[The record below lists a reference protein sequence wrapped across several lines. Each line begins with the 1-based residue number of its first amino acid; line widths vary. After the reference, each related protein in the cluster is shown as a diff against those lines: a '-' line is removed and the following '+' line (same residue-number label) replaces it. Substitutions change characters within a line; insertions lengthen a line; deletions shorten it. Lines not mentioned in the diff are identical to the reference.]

1 MQGPCLQGDWHRN
14 LAIAKPAMIKLAVMT
29 LVLLFSLLPG
39 NRPVVFAQA
48 ANDVRWQAE
57 YWNNATLAGAPQI
70 TQTETAINY
79 NWGTGSPAPGLIG
92 AERFSARWTGTAQL
106 EAGRYRFTITVDDG
120 ARLWVNNQLL
130 IDEWTVQ
137 ARQVYAADL
146 TLAGGATPIR
156 LEYFENTGQAEIRLT
171 WTRLDTAPPP
181 PTAAGAPINVWR
193 GEYFNNITLAG
204 TPALVRNDE
213 RLDFNWGSGSPAPG
227 VIGADRFAVRWTR
240 TLTLSPGRYQFA
252 ATVDDGVRLWV
263 DGRQVLNDWR
273 VQSVRTL
280 QAVVELTGGATPV
293 QLDYF
298 ENTGEAVARLTW
310 TQLSA
315 DSAPPFP
322 PSDDL
327 PAGQTATV
335 ARASQ
340 LNLRTG
346 PGVNFA
352 RVSVLNNGDVI
363 ELLGRN
369 ARTTWIQVRLAD
381 GRSGWVN
388 SAYLNTAATLRALPV
403 TR

>member
-1 MQGPCLQGDWHRN
+1 MKVPGLKGQQYR
-14 LAIAKPAMIKLAVMT
+14 KLVIMK
-29 LVLLFSLLPG
+29 LVLLFSLLLG
-39 NRPVVFAQA
+39 NQPVMFAQGGDA
-48 ANDVRWQAE
+48 VRWQAE

-79 NWGTGSPAPGLIG
+79 NWGTGSPAPGQIG
-92 AERFSARWTGTAQL
+92 SERFSAHWTGTAQL
-106 EAGRYRFTITVDDG
+106 AAGRYRFTVTADDG

-137 ARQVYAADL
+137 SRQVYAADIAL
-146 TLAGGATPIR
+146 TGGATPLR

-181 PTAAGAPINVWR
+181 PSAAGAPVNLWR
-193 GEYFNNITLAG
+193 GEYFNNTTLAG

-227 VIGADRFAVRWTR
+227 VIGADQFAVRWTR
-240 TLTLSPGRYQFA
+240 TLSLPAGRYQFA

-280 QAVVELTGGATPV
+280 QAEVTISGGATPV
-293 QLDYF
+293 QMDYF

-315 DSAPPFP
+315 DSTPVFP
-322 PSDDL
+322 PSDDPSL

-352 RVSVLNNGDVI
+352 QVRVLNRGDVV

-369 ARTTWIQVRLAD
+369 TPATWIQVRLAD
-381 GRSGWVN
+381 GQRGWVN

-403 TR
+403 AR